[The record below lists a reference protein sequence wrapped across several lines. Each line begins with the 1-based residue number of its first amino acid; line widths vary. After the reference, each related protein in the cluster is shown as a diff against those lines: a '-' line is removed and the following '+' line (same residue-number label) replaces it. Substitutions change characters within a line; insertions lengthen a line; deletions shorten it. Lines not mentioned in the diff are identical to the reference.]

1 MLQTSKV
8 EENPPELQRKIS
20 VGDANIPNREKS
32 FPFICHWDY
41 PLRLNRHT
49 LFPVDL
55 QEIGLVSRLDIVL
68 FAYHVCGHRGIPLNI
83 LPGFAANSEEI
94 KGG

>member
-49 LFPVDL
+49 LSLWIYKKSDWWV
-55 QEIGLVSRLDIVL
+55 V
-68 FAYHVCGHRGIPLNI
+68 
-83 LPGFAANSEEI
+83 
-94 KGG
+94 

>member
-8 EENPPELQRKIS
+8 GENPPELQCKIS
-20 VGDANIPNREKS
+20 VGDANIPDREKS

-49 LFPVDL
+49 LSLWIYKKSDW
-55 QEIGLVSRLDIVL
+55 
-68 FAYHVCGHRGIPLNI
+68 
-83 LPGFAANSEEI
+83 
-94 KGG
+94 